1 MGGAEAAGKKI
12 QATHGHAPRRAFKLN
27 IYATDLTPSGRLSR
41 EHCRARVLGQ
51 KSQITN
57 SCTAFSCGTTTA
69 TDHNLYVA
77 KHKKGDY
84 IYEANYRAGLQILR
98 VDDYSTADFVEVGRF
113 DTYPDDD
120 SSDFAGAWSVYPYFK
135 SGLLAVSSIEE
146 GLFLVKRSEPK
157 RRLRGAHP

>member
-1 MGGAEAAGKKI
+1 MNVEDLEKPGDI
-12 QATHGHAPRRAFKLN
+12 QE
-27 IYATDLTPSGRLSR
+27 Y
-41 EHCRARVLGQ
+41 LG
-51 KSQITN
+51 S
-57 SCTAFSCGTTTA
+57 TTA

-77 KHKKGDY
+77 KHKKDDY

-98 VDDYSTADFVEVGRF
+98 VKDYATADFVEVGRF

-146 GLFLVKRSEPK
+146 GLFLVKRAESS
-157 RRLRGAHP
+157 RRLRGARV

>member
-1 MGGAEAAGKKI
+1 MNVEDLENPG
-12 QATHGHAPRRAFKLN
+12 N
-27 IYATDLTPSGRLSR
+27 IR
-41 EHCRARVLGQ
+41 EYLG
-51 KSQITN
+51 S
-57 SCTAFSCGTTTA
+57 TTA

-77 KHKKGDY
+77 RHKKDGY

-98 VDDYSTADFVEVGRF
+98 VDDYAMADLVEIGSF

-146 GLFLVKRSEPK
+146 GLFLVKLAEPSR